1 MGMGVE
7 MAEREMASKVEVVE
21 SGFVVPSE
29 RTPKQEICL
38 SNLDIWYCR
47 YYTPTVYVY
56 GPNGDPNFFS
66 VEAMKA
72 ALGKALVPFYP
83 LAGRLGVNRDGRL
96 EIQCTGEGVLF
107 VVARSEFTLRD
118 FKDFTPSTDV
128 RPLLVPPMES
138 VEPPCILIMFQ
149 VTFLKCGG
157 VCLGVNLHHSVAD
170 GPGSIHFI
178 NTFSDIARGVGL
190 TAPPFL
196 NRTLLRPRSPPTV
209 LFDHVEYLCQPS
221 NDPLKAAIPLN
232 EPVILKVSRDQLDS
246 LKNRGTG
253 NRSGLSTFKALSAHL
268 WRCACKARDLPSVRV
283 TRLHI
288 SIDARNRLQ
297 PPLPPTYFGNA
308 AFRKAVVATAGE
320 VVSDPLD
327 HLAGKIHDAAVRSN
341 DEFFRSL
348 IDSLEQVNMRRMHIS
363 AWALP
368 GTDLY
373 AVSWLRMPIYDADF
387 GWGKPVFMG
396 TATSRSP
403 CGMVH
408 IMRSPGDDGG
418 ISVVASLEA
427 ENMPR
432 FKKLFYEGLTGVESA

>member
-1 MGMGVE
+1 MGMAVG
-7 MAEREMASKVEVVE
+7 MADVGMVEVVE

-29 RTPKQEICL
+29 GTPKKAIWL
-38 SNLDIWYCR
+38 SNLDVWYRR
-47 YYTPTVYVY
+47 YYTATVYVY
-56 GPNGDPNFFS
+56 RPNGDPNFFS

-83 LAGRLGVNRDGRL
+83 MAGRLGVDRDGRL

-107 VVARSEFTLRD
+107 VVARSKFTLRD
-118 FKDFTPSTDV
+118 FKDSTPSVDV
-128 RPLLVPPMES
+128 RPLLVPPVES
-138 VEPPCILIMFQ
+138 AEPPCILLMLQ

-157 VCLGVNLHHSVAD
+157 VCLGVNMHHSVAD

-209 LFDHVEYLCQPS
+209 LFDHAEYLGQPS
-221 NDPLKAAIPLN
+221 GDPLNAVIPLAK
-232 EPVILKVSRDQLDS
+232 PVLLKVSRDQLDS
-246 LKNRGTG
+246 LKSG
-253 NRSGLSTFKALSAHL
+253 NRSGLSTFRALSAHV
-268 WRCACKARDLPSVRV
+268 WRCACKARELHSVRV
-283 TRLHI
+283 TRLNI
-288 SIDARNRLQ
+288 SVDARSRLE

-308 AFRKAVVATAGE
+308 AFRTSVVATAGE
-320 VVSDPLD
+320 VLSDPLE
-327 HLAGKIHDAAVRSN
+327 HLAEKIHGATVRSN
-341 DEFFRSL
+341 DELFRSL
-348 IDSLEQVNMRRMHIS
+348 IDVLEQVNMSRMHVS

-373 AVSWLRMPIYDADF
+373 VVSWLRMPIYEADF
-387 GWGKPVFMG
+387 GWGKPAFMG
-396 TATSRSP
+396 MTAPRMP

-418 ISVVASLEA
+418 ISLVVTLET

-432 FKKLFYEGLTGVESA
+432 FKKLFYEGLEGVESA